1 MYNLYEQNYKT
12 LQADVSKI
20 WIHCTWIE
28 NHDII
33 KALVVSK
40 EIYVFDLIE
49 IRILMK

>member
-1 MYNLYEQNYKT
+1 MNKIIK

-20 WIHCTWIE
+20 WIHCTRIE
-28 NHDII
+28 NHDML

-40 EIYVFDLIE
+40 EIYVFDLME